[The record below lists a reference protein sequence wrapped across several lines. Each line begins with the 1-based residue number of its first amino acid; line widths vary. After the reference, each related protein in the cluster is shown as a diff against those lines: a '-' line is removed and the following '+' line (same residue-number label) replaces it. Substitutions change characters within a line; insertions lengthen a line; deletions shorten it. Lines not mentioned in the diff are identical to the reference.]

1 MPGEAMDNT
10 TAAVH
15 GPGLMAGLTGLAKN
29 IFGLVVSRVELAAL
43 ELSEVR
49 NHVMAL
55 LAVFALAVICSW
67 FAIAYGTA
75 MIVALA
81 WEAMGW
87 KILLVMFLVFIAITA
102 LLAFKAK
109 AMLKEG
115 KLAFPETMNELKHD
129 RDMLL

>member
-1 MPGEAMDNT
+1 MDNS
-10 TAAVH
+10 TATVH
-15 GPGLMAGLTGLAKN
+15 GPGLMAGVTGLAKN
-29 IFGLVVSRVELAAL
+29 VFGLVVSRVELAAL

-55 LAVFALAVICSW
+55 LAVFAAAIVCGW

-75 MIVALA
+75 VIVALS
-81 WEAMGW
+81 WETMGW
-87 KILLVMFLVFIAITA
+87 KILLVLFLVFIVATV
-102 LLAFKAK
+102 LLALKAS

-115 KLAFPETMNELKHD
+115 KLALPETMNELKHD

>member
-1 MPGEAMDNT
+1 MENT
-10 TAAVH
+10 TPTVH
-15 GPGLMAGLTGLAKN
+15 GPGLMGGLTGLAKN
-29 IFGLVVSRVELAAL
+29 VFGLLVSRVELAAL

-49 NHVMAL
+49 NHVLAL
-55 LAVFALAVICSW
+55 LAIFALAVICSW

-75 MIVALA
+75 AIVALA

-87 KILLVMFLVFIAITA
+87 KILLIMFLVFIAVTA
-102 LLAFKAK
+102 ALAFKAI

-115 KLAFPETMNELKHD
+115 KLAFPETMNELKND

>member
-1 MPGEAMDNT
+1 MPGEAMDKT

-15 GPGLMAGLTGLAKN
+15 GPGLMGGLTGLAKN

-102 LLAFKAK
+102 LLAFKAR

>member
-1 MPGEAMDNT
+1 MDNSS
-10 TAAVH
+10 AAVH
-15 GPGLMAGLTGLAKN
+15 GPGLMGGLTGLAKN
-29 IFGLVVSRVELAAL
+29 IFGLLVSRVELAAL

-49 NHVMAL
+49 NHIMAL

-87 KILLVMFLVFIAITA
+87 KILLVMFLVFVAVTA
-102 LLAFKAK
+102 FLGFKARS
-109 AMLKEG
+109 MLKEG
-115 KLAFPETMNELKHD
+115 KLAVPETMSELKND

>member
-1 MPGEAMDNT
+1 MDNSS
-10 TAAVH
+10 AAVH
-15 GPGLMAGLTGLAKN
+15 GSGLMGGFTGLAKN
-29 IFGLVVSRVELAAL
+29 IFGLLVSRVELAAL

-49 NHVMAL
+49 NHVIAL

-87 KILLVMFLVFIAITA
+87 KILLVMFLVFVAVTV
-102 LLAFKAK
+102 LLGFKAR

-115 KLAFPETMNELKHD
+115 KLAFPETMSELKND

>member
-1 MPGEAMDNT
+1 MDNT
-10 TAAVH
+10 TARVH
-15 GPGLMAGLTGLAKN
+15 GPGLMGGLTGLAKN
-29 IFGLVVSRVELAAL
+29 IFGLLVSRVELAAL

-75 MIVALA
+75 IIVALA

-87 KILLVMFLVFIAITA
+87 KILLILFLVFVAVTA
-102 LLAFKAK
+102 ALGFKAM

-115 KLAFPETMNELKHD
+115 KLAFPETMNELKND

>member
-1 MPGEAMDNT
+1 MDKS
-10 TAAVH
+10 TAAIH
-15 GPGLMAGLTGLAKN
+15 GPGLIGGLTGLAKN

-49 NHVMAL
+49 NHVLEL
-55 LAVFALAVICSW
+55 LAVFALAVIRAW

-75 MIVALA
+75 TIVALA

-87 KILLVMFLVFIAITA
+87 KILLIMFGVFIAATLA
-102 LLAFKAK
+102 LVFKAK

>member
-1 MPGEAMDNT
+1 MG
-10 TAAVH
+10 
-15 GPGLMAGLTGLAKN
+15 GLTGLAKN
-29 IFGLVVSRVELAAL
+29 VFGLVVSRVELAAL

-49 NHVMAL
+49 NHVLAL
-55 LAVFALAVICSW
+55 LAIFALAVICSW

-87 KILLVMFLVFIAITA
+87 KILLVMFLVFIAATA
-102 LLAFKAK
+102 GLAFKAK

-115 KLAFPETMNELKHD
+115 KLAFPETMSELKND

>member
-1 MPGEAMDNT
+1 MDKS

-15 GPGLMAGLTGLAKN
+15 GPGLIGGLTGLAKN
-29 IFGLVVSRVELAAL
+29 ILGLVVSRVELAAL

-49 NHVMAL
+49 NHVLELM
-55 LAVFALAVICSW
+55 AVFSLAVICAW

-75 MIVALA
+75 TIVALA

-87 KILLVMFLVFIAITA
+87 KILLILFGVFIAGTVVLA
-102 LLAFKAK
+102 LKAK

>member
-1 MPGEAMDNT
+1 MDKST
-10 TAAVH
+10 TTVH
-15 GPGLMAGLTGLAKN
+15 GPGLMGGLTGLAKN
-29 IFGLVVSRVELAAL
+29 VFGLLVSRVELAAL
-43 ELSEVR
+43 ELSQVR
-49 NHVMAL
+49 NHLMSL
-55 LAVFALAVICSW
+55 LAIAALAVLCSW

-87 KILLVMFLVFIAITA
+87 KILLVMFLVFVAITA
-102 LLAFKAK
+102 FLGFKAK

-115 KLAFPETMNELKHD
+115 KLALPETMNELKND